1 MSDNL
6 KHGLKVFGGF
16 ALVALIF
23 FTWMFFQEGKD
34 HREAEQR
41 VKCMSFVPVGTSDGT
56 WQATVKPSPMGW
68 AVIEL
73 THNQKFYAA
82 YELTADSF
90 GQGGG
95 NFRQMNRIIPSGTT
109 AYVEVQSTRG
119 KTLLVGGDTA
129 PVNNYYLLEQ

>member
-23 FTWMFFQEGKD
+23 FTWIFFQERKE

-41 VKCMSFVPVGTSDGT
+41 IKLMSLTPVTTLDGT
-56 WQATVKPSPMGW
+56 WQATVKPSVMGW
-68 AVIEL
+68 AIIEL

-82 YELTADSF
+82 YELTAASF
-90 GQGGG
+90 GEGGG
-95 NFRQMNRIIPSGTT
+95 NFKQMNRIIPSGTT
-109 AYVEVQSTRG
+109 AYVEVQSTHG
-119 KTLLVGGDTA
+119 KTLLIGGDTA